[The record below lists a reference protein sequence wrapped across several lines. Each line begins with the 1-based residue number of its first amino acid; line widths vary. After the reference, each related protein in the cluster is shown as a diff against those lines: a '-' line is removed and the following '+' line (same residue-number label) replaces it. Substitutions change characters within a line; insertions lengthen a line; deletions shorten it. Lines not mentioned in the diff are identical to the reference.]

1 MFAGDFLE
9 KMYTENTENFK
20 KCCFTGYRPDKL
32 PFDFNIKNK
41 SYYDFENLVTNGILK
56 LADENCRVFYT
67 GMAMGFDIL
76 CAENVLL
83 LKEVYKEP
91 FKLVCAIPF
100 KNQPD
105 FFSEYWKEKYNSILK
120 KCDEIVILSDRYY
133 RGCYQKRNRFMVDK
147 SDYVL
152 TWFDGKSGGTKNTV
166 EYALKKN
173 KFVFNLKQD
182 TITNRD
188 IQTVFQIF

>member
-1 MFAGDFLE
+1 MSTADTYDI
-9 KMYTENTENFK
+9 KI
-20 KCCFTGYRPDKL
+20 CCFTGYRPDKL
-32 PFDFNIKNK
+32 PFDFRIKDKLYN
-41 SYYDFENLVTNGILK
+41 DFENAVTNGILK

-100 KNQPD
+100 KNQSE
-105 FFSEYWKEKYNSILK
+105 FFPEFWKKKYDSILK
-120 KCDEIVILSDRYY
+120 KCDEIVILSDKYY

-152 TWFDGKSGGTKNTV
+152 TWYDGKSGGTKNTV

-173 KFVFNLKQD
+173 KFVFNLNQD
-182 TITNRD
+182 INGNFN
-188 IQTVFQIF
+188 IQTVLQIF